1 MRRCL
6 IIVSVAIFGIMVFTF
21 QTSPTFEIGSA
32 WASGGDGGGDGGER
46 DSVDTE
52 NSDNQSSGKKK
63 KARKK
68 KATKKKAAKKKAP
81 RKKKAKVSIAND
93 YPQSRHRDIRDFQ
106 SWISTHAK
114 KDNLRW
120 IATNEKQL
128 KKFVLEYEKFK
139 NKYRGFNALEVNKIF
154 TQLKKYAKQKENKEL
169 AAYAKGM
176 LHAFDVYDHLQYAR
190 GKYDQWKKAPK
201 GFKKELAKRD
211 YEEAQDNYYKSRS
224 KLPRRMIMSFPVI
237 KDIR

>member
-6 IIVSVAIFGIMVFTF
+6 IIASVAIFGFLISTF
-21 QTSPTFEIGSA
+21 QTSPTFEVGSA
-32 WASGGDGGGDGGER
+32 WASGGDGGGR
-46 DSVDTE
+46 DSVDS
-52 NSDNQSSGKKK
+52 NNPDDQPSGKKK
-63 KARKK
+63 KA
-68 KATKKKAAKKKAP
+68 TKKKAP
-81 RKKKAKVSIAND
+81 RKKKAKISIAND
-93 YPQSRHRDIRDFQ
+93 YPQSRIRDIRDFQ
-106 SWISTHAK
+106 NWIATHAK

-128 KKFVLEYEKFK
+128 KKFVLGYEKFK
-139 NKYRGFNALEVNKIF
+139 NKYRLLKALEVNKIF

-176 LHAFDVYDHLQYAR
+176 LHAFNVYDHLRYAR
-190 GKYDQWKKAPK
+190 GKYDDWKKAPK

-211 YEEAQDNYYKSRS
+211 YEEAQDDYYKSRS